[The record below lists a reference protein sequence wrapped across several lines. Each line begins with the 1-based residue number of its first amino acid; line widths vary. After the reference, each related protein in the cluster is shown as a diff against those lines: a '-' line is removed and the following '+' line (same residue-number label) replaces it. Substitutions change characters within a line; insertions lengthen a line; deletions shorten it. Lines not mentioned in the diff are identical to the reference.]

1 MAKTIDRGFRLPCG
15 AMATIQFDV
24 LIPHGY
30 GENLH
35 ATFQRACAKLLAA
48 GKVSAAAVE
57 FDASPEVLD
66 DVVQQLEATYREEHD
81 GQDMESP
88 SVVRYNFTVEGATGS
103 LNGLAM
109 ALAGFLTPKA
119 VLPADPV
126 ALHDEQA
133 FEKAASY
140 PWTVNIRP

>member
-1 MAKTIDRGFRLPCG
+1 
-15 AMATIQFDV
+15 MATIQFDV